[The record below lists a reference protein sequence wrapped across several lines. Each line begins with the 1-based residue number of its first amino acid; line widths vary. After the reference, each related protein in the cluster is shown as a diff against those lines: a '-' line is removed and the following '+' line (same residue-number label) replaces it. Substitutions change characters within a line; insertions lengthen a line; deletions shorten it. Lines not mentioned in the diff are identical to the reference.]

1 MLRQKT
7 PDGWFLIR
15 HPDHAA
21 LAGQFALAW
30 GNAKFRKPAPFQDWA
45 EGVRRH
51 DDGWAERDRTP
62 TITSA
67 GKPSAFGAD
76 LVGGYTAFEEIDL
89 PEYLGVRGRAM
100 EIVAADN
107 PYSAILISMH
117 TCNLLTEHAD
127 RSTIRPDQLV
137 LLDRFVT
144 LQRQRQLELRAEAA
158 ESKRF
163 TDEDLSVERLLEN
176 FRLLQACDN
185 LSLLSCVDYDKP
197 ATLLHP
203 LPLVD
208 GTTSEVTVQRT
219 ALRTFR
225 LSPWPLNADSLE
237 FEIPGRPVTGDLFP
251 DSKTLQAHYAAAPTV
266 MLTVRIHS

>member
-1 MLRQKT
+1 MLRQRT
-7 PDGWFLIR
+7 PEGWFLIR

-21 LAGQFALAW
+21 LAGQFAQAW
-30 GNAKFRKPAPFQDWA
+30 GNGPFRKPEPFTDWA

-62 TITSA
+62 TITSV

-89 PEYLGVRGRAM
+89 PEYLGVRGKAM

-107 PYSAILISMH
+107 AYAAILISMH

-137 LLDRFVT
+137 LLDAFVT
-144 LQRQRQLELRAEAA
+144 KQRHRQLELRAEAA
-158 ESKRF
+158 DSGQF
-163 TDEDLSVERLLEN
+163 SDADLTVERLLEN

-203 LPLVD
+203 LPLTD
-208 GTTSEVTVQRT
+208 GGTSGVTVQRSS
-219 ALRTFR
+219 LRGFQ
-225 LSPWPLNADSLE
+225 LSPWPFGADSPE
-237 FEIPGRPVTGDLFP
+237 FDIPGGPVSANLSPNAKDLQNSYGD
-251 DSKTLQAHYAAAPTV
+251 APTARRPAPV
-266 MLTVRIHS
+266 HP